1 KAIQEAIKTVTRGRT
16 SFVIAHRLSTI
27 VDADI
32 ILVVKDGK
40 IIERG
45 THIELM
51 EKKGYYY
58 ELFTRQFE
66 EMSTLSALE
75 GG

>member
-1 KAIQEAIKTVTRGRT
+1 MIKGRT

-32 ILVVKDGK
+32 ILVVQEGK

-45 THIELM
+45 THTELM
-51 EKKGYYY
+51 DKKGFYY

-66 EMSTLSALE
+66 EVSTE
-75 GG
+75 GAFAQ

>member
-1 KAIQEAIKTVTRGRT
+1 M
-16 SFVIAHRLSTI
+16 IAHRLSTI

-32 ILVVKDGK
+32 ILVVQDGK

-45 THIELM
+45 THTELM
-51 EKKGYYY
+51 EKKGYYF

-66 EMSTLSALE
+66 EVSTE
-75 GG
+75 GAFAG